1 MPVFLVGYDLRHGT
15 EDEYRELIETIK
27 KISAS
32 WWHCLDSTWLIV
44 HQGPHPRSG
53 MRSDHTSSCPTTR
66 GGATSCWSPGWT
78 RARLG
83 PPPSM
88 TIVEAGCGNTSEQ
101 SASGPERATLDR
113 PGPIRPPH

>member
-44 HQGPHPRSG
+44 HQGPASAIR
-53 MRSDHTSSCPTTR
+53 DALTTPPVARRPEEGRQAAGRPAGQGR
-66 GGATSCWSPGWT
+66 G
-78 RARLG
+78 
-83 PPPSM
+83 
-88 TIVEAGCGNTSEQ
+88 
-101 SASGPERATLDR
+101 LDR
-113 PGPIRPPH
+113 LLQ